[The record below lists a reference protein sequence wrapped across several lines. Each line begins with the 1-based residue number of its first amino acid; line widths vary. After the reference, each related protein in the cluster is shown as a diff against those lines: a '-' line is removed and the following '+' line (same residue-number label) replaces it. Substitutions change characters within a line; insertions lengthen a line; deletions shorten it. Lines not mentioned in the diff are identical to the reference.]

1 LFDRARKTEFPHV
14 WKSRDLLHGSRY
26 WGRVASYWRLP
37 AMRVLIVDDNEFV
50 RKTIRHVLAGVATEV
65 DECTDGDEV
74 LAHYESFSPQVVLM
88 DVRMQRVDGISATA
102 MLRAAHPEARVIVVS
117 DYDQDDM
124 RKAAREAGAEGYVTK
139 RDLLDLQ
146 ELLTERCR

>member
-1 LFDRARKTEFPHV
+1 
-14 WKSRDLLHGSRY
+14 
-26 WGRVASYWRLP
+26 
-37 AMRVLIVDDNEFV
+37 MRVLIVDDNEFV